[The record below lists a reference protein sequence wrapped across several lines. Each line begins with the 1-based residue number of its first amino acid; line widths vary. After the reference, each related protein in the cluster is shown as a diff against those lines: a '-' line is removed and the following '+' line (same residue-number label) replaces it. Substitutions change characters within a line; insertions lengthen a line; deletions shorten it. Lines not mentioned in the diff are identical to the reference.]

1 MPLLDELLD
10 LLDPSGREWNETF
23 IGLVL
28 LGKIYRKPWFLPS
41 NIGLQCD
48 FHGNLRE
55 WREWK
60 CNYLMPM
67 WLNETLFSH
76 GFLPKLLSGNVFFW
90 CQWQFQYSQFAMR
103 IIVCHPSSEIA
114 KENWRERTK
123 NIRRGPSFLGIMS
136 ILEWLNVKILQVRDH
151 HSQS

>member
-1 MPLLDELLD
+1 MFFWAPAASAASVSQDELRMPLLDELLD

-67 WLNETLFSH
+67 
-76 GFLPKLLSGNVFFW
+76 
-90 CQWQFQYSQFAMR
+90 
-103 IIVCHPSSEIA
+103 
-114 KENWRERTK
+114 
-123 NIRRGPSFLGIMS
+123 
-136 ILEWLNVKILQVRDH
+136 
-151 HSQS
+151 